1 MTPSR
6 ILIAAAA
13 VAPMLAL
20 APEPEPVPKRW
31 QLEVEIGPLR
41 VTTLNVKDIGP
52 QSFLYLTYSV
62 VNNSGQD
69 VLFAPMWEFSNGQG
83 KILRSGRDVPQEV
96 TSQIVSSLQNSFVQ
110 DQIEI
115 IGELLQGEENGKQG
129 VVIWPLADMQ
139 PERIT
144 IYAAGLSG
152 ETRTIT
158 APGGKTQI
166 VLRKTLMLDYDTPG
180 SLLNQGAQP
189 LPVKTRSWI
198 LR

>member
-6 ILIAAAA
+6 FLIAAVA
-13 VAPMLAL
+13 VAPLLAL

-31 QLEVEIGPLR
+31 QLEVEIGSLR
-41 VTTLNVKDIGP
+41 LATVDVKDVGP

-83 KILRSGRDVPQEV
+83 KILRSGRDVPQDV
-96 TSQIVSSLQNSFVQ
+96 TAQIVSSLQNSFAQ

-139 PERIT
+139 PERVT

-158 APGGKTQI
+158 APDGKSQI
-166 VLRKTLMLDYDTPG
+166 VLRKSLMLDYDTPG
-180 SLLNQGAQP
+180 SLLSQGSQP